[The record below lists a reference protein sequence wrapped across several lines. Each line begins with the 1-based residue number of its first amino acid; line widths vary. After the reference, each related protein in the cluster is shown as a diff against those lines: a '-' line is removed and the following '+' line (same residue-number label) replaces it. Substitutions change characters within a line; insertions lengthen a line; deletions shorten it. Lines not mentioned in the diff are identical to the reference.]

1 MFAPFLVNLVQLHQ
15 FHQKRS
21 KHYESQ
27 DQYPFYDRP
36 SYPPRVRLMAEIVLA
51 VSIGRR
57 MMGMRL
63 CGLSPKEHFR
73 LYGTLPT
80 DVQEKLI
87 EEHGKLV
94 RLLQAANEI
103 ATDLE
108 EQAYRN
114 HECFE
119 TQPVAEF
126 LKCVRGLHG
135 LL

>member
-1 MFAPFLVNLVQLHQ
+1 M
-15 FHQKRS
+15 
-21 KHYESQ
+21 
-27 DQYPFYDRP
+27 
-36 SYPPRVRLMAEIVLA
+36 MAEIVLA

-63 CGLSPKEHFR
+63 CGLTPKEHFR
-73 LYGTLPT
+73 LNGTLPS

-94 RLLQAANEI
+94 RLLQAAIEI
-103 ATDLE
+103 ESALE

>member
-1 MFAPFLVNLVQLHQ
+1 M
-15 FHQKRS
+15 
-21 KHYESQ
+21 
-27 DQYPFYDRP
+27 
-36 SYPPRVRLMAEIVLA
+36 MAEIVLA
-51 VSIGRR
+51 VSTGRR

-63 CGLSPKEHFR
+63 CGLTPKEHFR
-73 LYGTLPT
+73 LNGTLPT
-80 DVQEKLI
+80 DVQERLI

-94 RLLQAANEI
+94 RLLQAAIEI